1 MKIQVNEQALEVSE
15 NTNIEQLLLQLDKP
29 LVGRAVAVNQEVI
42 TRSQWESY
50 IISEGDNISLFQAIA
65 GG

>member
-15 NTNIEQLLLQLDKP
+15 NTNIEQLLLQLEKP
-29 LVGRAVAVNQEVI
+29 LVGSAVAVNQKVI

>member
-1 MKIQVNEQALEVSE
+1 MKIQVNEQALEVSD

-29 LVGRAVAVNQEVI
+29 LVGSAVAVNQEVI
-42 TRSQWESY
+42 TRSQWESF

>member
-1 MKIQVNEQALEVSE
+1 MKIQVNEQVVEVAE
-15 NTNIEQLLLQLDKP
+15 HTNIEQLLLQLDKP
-29 LVGRAVAVNQEVI
+29 LVGSAVAVNQEVI

-50 IISEGDNISLFQAIA
+50 IINEGDNISLFQAIA